1 MRLAQLRTC
10 AARLAPR
17 PAGSRKAAAGKPARR
32 TAVPRPRRRYDEGTT
47 PAGMY
52 DELGSNPGICCFG
65 TQHWVSITRDKRNP
79 HELIGGRYSRKDC
92 RRHYL
97 VKLKKSAEGTGPYV
111 DLVEMGPS
119 LDLAPRRVHHA
130 SEGLMK
136 DAMTRPKA
144 TSAAPKKVKNVE
156 HGRLSGRQGRI
167 HMPKQNLNEMALA
180 RPKALRKRGADG
192 AGGDAKRPRKN

>member
-1 MRLAQLRTC
+1 MAEFPE
-10 AARLAPR
+10 AR
-17 PAGSRKAAAGKPARR
+17 GGCSVESKPAILFSGDAWERDASLILLR
-32 TAVPRPRRRYDEGTT
+32 SVLLDFFQLKEVEAISSIGLEHVLVFTAAE
-47 PAGMY
+47 
-52 DELGSNPGICCFG
+52 PG
-65 TQHWVSITRDKRNP
+65 V
-79 HELIGGRYSRKDC
+79 LL
-92 RRHYL
+92 RHYL